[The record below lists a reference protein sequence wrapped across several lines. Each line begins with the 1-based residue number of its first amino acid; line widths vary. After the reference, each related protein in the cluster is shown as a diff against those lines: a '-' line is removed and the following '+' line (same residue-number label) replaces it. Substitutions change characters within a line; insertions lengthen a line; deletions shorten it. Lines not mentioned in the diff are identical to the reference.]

1 MLGECEGGQGKTRAG
16 LLCSYKGLKLIL
28 IDTTCL
34 LRSYKGMK
42 QILNMILDGKFNEI
56 LKFSERVFRI
66 ALKPKNEWGK
76 NENEFINENVKL
88 EGNKNN
94 LTSFSQK
101 LFKLYALIEEEI
113 KKKEVLR

>member
-1 MLGECEGGQGKTRAG
+1 MP
-16 LLCSYKGLKLIL
+16 S
-28 IDTTCL
+28 L
-34 LRSYKGMK
+34 LRSYKGLK
-42 QILNMILDGKFNEI
+42 QILNI
-56 LKFSERVFRI
+56 LKFSEKVFRI

-94 LTSFSQK
+94 LISFSQN

-113 KKKEVLR
+113 KKEVLR